1 MFSSLFF
8 YSVREKLRH
17 RALGLDVIR
26 VSSQSKVP
34 RVKMKTSP
42 VFVPCAQ
49 PSEIVYVLVCCHRHR
64 RCCCLWVLLSNQAKS
79 ETPELTLCILTAT
92 AKMDC
97 HMKESLLRV
106 RVSCGAGYMPQKP
119 YFLID
124 FAGTPVQIHYQG
136 TDWRRVQM
144 CSFCHR
150 ELGTR
155 GPVQCGFPL
164 FHPPSESPSTGSM
177 GQLSGS
183 VTLA

>member
-1 MFSSLFF
+1 M
-8 YSVREKLRH
+8 REKLRH
-17 RALGLDVIR
+17 RALGLEVIR
-26 VSSQSKVP
+26 ISFQSKVP

-49 PSEIVYVLVCCHRHR
+49 PSEIVYVLVCCCYRCC
-64 RCCCLWVLLSNQAKS
+64 CCCLWVLLLNQAKS
-79 ETPELTLCILTAT
+79 EMPELTLCILTAT
-92 AKMDC
+92 AKMEC
-97 HMKESLLRV
+97 RMRNL
-106 RVSCGAGYMPQKP
+106 RVSCRAGYMPQKP
-119 YFLID
+119 HFLID

-155 GPVQCGFPL
+155 GPVQCGFP
-164 FHPPSESPSTGSM
+164 FFYPPSKSPSTGSM